1 MRMFWGTTWIASK
14 KESGICLHYNS
25 PVRQFI
31 GGYFTFPFS
40 CIKRGLAKG
49 KTVEN
54 NHHLSILNFALSNG
68 LSTWGVKFISSGLG
82 AILNAVFPLWIVII
96 TFQGRKIS
104 KVSNSGTHNK
114 L

>member
-1 MRMFWGTTWIASK
+1 MDCFKEGVRHMPPLQLAELDNLLRYLRFLFLYK
-14 KESGICLHYNS
+14 KE
-25 PVRQFI
+25 V
-31 GGYFTFPFS
+31 
-40 CIKRGLAKG
+40 AW

-54 NHHLSILNFALSNG
+54 NHHILNFALSNG

-96 TFQGRKIS
+96 TFQGRKLARLAILGLIIS
-104 KVSNSGTHNK
+104 FSGVCYF